1 MRYLIVLEQT
11 ESGFSVQVPDLA
23 VVTYGKSI
31 NEAKLAAIEAIKI
44 NLAAYKEA
52 GKEVPNK
59 ESVLKHLEN
68 SDFADLLFTYI
79 DVYYTEENVAA

>member
-23 VVTYGKSI
+23 VVAYGKSI
-31 NEAKLAAIEAIKI
+31 DEVKEAAVEAIKI
-44 NLAAYKEA
+44 NLNAYNEA
-52 GKEVPNK
+52 GKDIPKK

-68 SDFADLLFTYI
+68 SDFADLLFTYV
-79 DVYYTEENVAA
+79 DVFDVEENAAA